1 VGEQLTVVAHTA
13 GECVILALAGELD
26 VTNADEAEEAVRV
39 AWQGSPSFLVFDLS
53 RLTFMDSTGVR
64 VLIRARR
71 RAAERQGIV
80 ALTGLT
86 PSVSRIVELTGLNQ
100 AFAIHP
106 TLDAALLALSASD
119 GAIAEPAG

>member
-1 VGEQLTVVAHTA
+1 VGEQLTVVTHTA
-13 GECVILALAGELD
+13 GECVILTLAGELD
-26 VTNADEAEEAVRV
+26 VTNADEAEEAVGV
-39 AWQGSPSFLVFDLS
+39 AWQGSPSSLVFDLS

-71 RAAERQGIV
+71 RATERQGIV